1 MTTEREEAWIP
12 VCRAALLAV
21 ERGVAVM
28 LGGRQLAIFRTS
40 GGQVFAVDNRDP
52 YSDAN
57 VISRGIV
64 GTSGAI
70 PTVTSPMHKQVFD
83 LRSGRALLDPD
94 VGLDTYETRQVAGII
109 EIRLDGSPAG
119 CPL

>member
-1 MTTEREEAWIP
+1 MTREREEAWIP

-28 LGGRQLAIFRTS
+28 LGGRQLAIFRMS
-40 GGQVFAVDNRDP
+40 GGQVFAVGNRDP
-52 YSDAN
+52 YSGAN
-57 VISRGIV
+57 VMSRGIV
-64 GTSGAI
+64 GTSGALT
-70 PTVTSPMHKQVFD
+70 TVTSPMHKQVFD

-94 VGLDTYETRQVAGII
+94 VCLGSYATRDVAGII